1 MKKMFSVWWQEL
13 VRLVMQV
20 YIPIGLTIIFGM
32 LAVTFW
38 EDYALISTVIFL
50 IVAFIVSDRIFK
62 PKRSNK
68 FTSKQFAS
76 LTRRLAYFE
85 SNSLNI
91 PACIIETTNDENANE
106 GYICCKVAGSD
117 THSIT
122 RVKI

>member
-50 IVAFIVSDRIFK
+50 IVAFIVSDRLFK
-62 PKRSNK
+62 PKK
-68 FTSKQFAS
+68 K
-76 LTRRLAYFE
+76 
-85 SNSLNI
+85 
-91 PACIIETTNDENANE
+91 
-106 GYICCKVAGSD
+106 
-117 THSIT
+117 H
-122 RVKI
+122 